1 MAQKTRHETRHETP
15 HKTPHKTGTTED
27 TREAESVDRE
37 PSAEPTPSGP
47 GLPVS
52 KEDEPRGHPT
62 SDRFQ
67 TEQAHSKGDKG
78 K

>member
-1 MAQKTRHETRHETP
+1 MVQ
-15 HKTPHKTGTTED
+15 KTPHKSKTPED
-27 TREAESVDRE
+27 AREAGSVDRE
-37 PSAEPTPSGP
+37 PSAEPTPSGQ

-52 KEDEPRGHPT
+52 QEDEPRGHPT

-67 TEQAHSKGDKG
+67 TEQAHRKGDKG